1 MYADAYFYG
10 TGNVENRLKKLENP
24 SPIFQMYV
32 STNESISPGSQ
43 RRMGDPTYWTID
55 KDQYGTWD
63 ETNLEFVLPEDG
75 MYAINWRERM
85 GLPSIPSQKTAHFV
99 LVNNPD
105 DTGHY
110 AYMERFNLNG
120 QDSGYTRETTILTDP
135 LTKGSKIVFLNEN
148 KETSTDLVII
158 QNNDSKVID
167 GKTYKWR
174 GNLITIMKVHNN

>member
-1 MYADAYFYG
+1 MSQAGFINTSD
-10 TGNVENRLKKLENP
+10 VERRLKQLEKP
-24 SPIFQMYV
+24 SPIFQMYL
-32 STNESISPGSQ
+32 STNETIAPSTQ
-43 RRMGDPTYWTID
+43 TRMGNPTNWTID
-55 KDQYGTWD
+55 KDQYNTWD
-63 ETNLEFVLPEDG
+63 DVNYQYVLPEDG

-85 GLPSIPSQKTAHFV
+85 GLPSIPAQKTAHFV

-135 LTKGSKIVFLNEN
+135 LTKGSKIVFLNDN
-148 KETSTDLVII
+148 RETSTDLVII
-158 QNNDSKVID
+158 QNNDSKAID

-174 GNLITIMKVHNN
+174 GNLITIMKIHNN